1 MIFETERL
9 LVRKLV
15 LDDLEAFHEMQS
27 NDNVMQFV
35 DGETKTF
42 EEHLVEL
49 TDLINKYNLSNNDFW
64 IYAIER
70 KFDNHFIGT
79 VALVKDGEDDEIG
92 YRFLEKYWKKGYGSE
107 ICEGLIYHCKQIG
120 IPKIVGY
127 VVNKNIASAKI
138 LARHNFKVVKQFIND
153 DIKLLET
160 KYELIL

>member
-49 TDLINKYNLSNNDFW
+49 
-64 IYAIER
+64 
-70 KFDNHFIGT
+70 
-79 VALVKDGEDDEIG
+79 
-92 YRFLEKYWKKGYGSE
+92 
-107 ICEGLIYHCKQIG
+107 QI
-120 IPKIVGY
+120 
-127 VVNKNIASAKI
+127 
-138 LARHNFKVVKQFIND
+138 
-153 DIKLLET
+153 
-160 KYELIL
+160 

>member
-79 VALVKDGEDDEIG
+79 VALVKDGEDDD
-92 YRFLEKYWKKGYGSE
+92 K
-107 ICEGLIYHCKQIG
+107 
-120 IPKIVGY
+120 
-127 VVNKNIASAKI
+127 
-138 LARHNFKVVKQFIND
+138 
-153 DIKLLET
+153 
-160 KYELIL
+160 